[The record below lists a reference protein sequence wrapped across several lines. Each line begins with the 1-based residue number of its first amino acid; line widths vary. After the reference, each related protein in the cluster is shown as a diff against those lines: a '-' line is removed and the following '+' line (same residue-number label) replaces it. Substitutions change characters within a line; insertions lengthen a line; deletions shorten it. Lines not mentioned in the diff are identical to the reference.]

1 MATKVITE
9 TICDITGDP
18 AVDTVEFAVRGT
30 AYKIDLSAE
39 AVADFNAAV
48 AGFIESAEKMGKV
61 SGGSTGAVRRSNSPA
76 SQSNREHT
84 QAIREWARRAGHSV
98 KDRGRIPASVVT
110 EFEQAHRGLA
120 SVG

>member
-39 AVADFNAAV
+39 AVADFDAAV
-48 AGFIESAEKMGKV
+48 AGFIESAEKVGKV
-61 SGGSTGAVRRSNSPA
+61 VVGPAGTVRRANSPA
-76 SQSNREHT
+76 SQSNREYT
-84 QAIREWARRAGHSV
+84 QAIREWARKAGHTV

-110 EFEQAHRGLA
+110 EFEQTHRGLA